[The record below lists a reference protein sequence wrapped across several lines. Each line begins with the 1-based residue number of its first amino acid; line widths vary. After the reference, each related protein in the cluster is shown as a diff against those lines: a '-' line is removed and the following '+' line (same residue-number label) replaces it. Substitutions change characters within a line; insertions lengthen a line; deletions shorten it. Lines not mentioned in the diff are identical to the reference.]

1 MFRLAEDAFRGSNR
15 DVAPYSL
22 IRRMAACAKTIM
34 RILADSCE
42 MGIAM
47 PDLNEVMSEMLLVA
61 RQHRASERMA
71 LTAGP
76 GRRVN
81 ANVFGEQGAYVA
93 RARAMT
99 CFTTNNGLFP
109 RHVTRAGTG
118 LSCASCGAAAAIH
131 EGFMGE
137 GPPFSQSMVE
147 GGIGDPARAVHVR
160 DTLFAAKYEQH
171 VLP

>member
-47 PDLNEVMSEMLLVA
+47 PDLNEVMSEMSVIA
-61 RQHRASERMA
+61 RQHRTGEGMA

-76 GRRVN
+76 GRRIDTDVC
-81 ANVFGEQGAYVA
+81 GEQGPNMP

-99 CFTTNNGLFP
+99 CFTTNDGLFP
-109 RHVTRAGTG
+109 RHVNGAGTG
-118 LSCASCGAAAAIH
+118 LSCASCVAAAAIY
-131 EGFMGE
+131 EWFMGE
-137 GPPFSQSMVE
+137 RPPFSQSMVE
-147 GGIGDPARAVHVR
+147 GGVGDPARAVHVR
-160 DTLFAAKYEQH
+160 DTLFAAKDE
-171 VLP
+171 